1 MSNNTATARTA
12 AAAIAV
18 TAATATTTAT
28 PPPRHILVVED
39 DAKIADML
47 TNYLHMHGF
56 DTTVCGNGL
65 DAVPLVRTIAP
76 ALVVLDL
83 MLPGQDGLAVCQ
95 QLRTFSA
102 VPIIM
107 VTARVDEIDR
117 LLGLDTGADDYVCKP
132 FSPREVVARIQALLR
147 RAEGT
152 LSAQVAASPGSAV
165 PPAQLVADDASL
177 SIRWDGQLLPLT
189 PVEFRLLRLLMSRP
203 GHVFSRARLLD
214 QLHQDLRDVSDR
226 VIDSHIKNLRRK
238 LDAAGAVGHSVAS
251 VYGVGYRFE
260 ID

>member
-1 MSNNTATARTA
+1 MNTTA
-12 AAAIAV
+12 AP
-18 TAATATTTAT
+18 TT
-28 PPPRHILVVED
+28 RHHILVVED

-56 DTTVCGNGL
+56 ETTVCGNGL
-65 DAVPLVRTIAP
+65 EAVPLVRAINP

-83 MLPGQDGLAVCQ
+83 MLPGQDGIAVCA
-95 QLRTFSA
+95 QLRTFCA

-117 LLGLDTGADDYVCKP
+117 LLGLETGADDYVCKP

-147 RAEGT
+147 RAQGS
-152 LSAQVAASPGSAV
+152 LSAQAAPSGPATP
-165 PPAQLVADDASL
+165 PPAALVADDTTL
-177 SIRWDGQLLPLT
+177 SIRWNGQLLPLT

-203 GHVFSRARLLD
+203 SHVFSRARLLD
-214 QLHQDLRDVSDR
+214 HVHNDLRDVSDR
-226 VIDSHIKNLRRK
+226 AIDSHIKNLRRK
-238 LDAAGAVGHSVAS
+238 LDAAGAVGHNVAS

-260 ID
+260 VD

>member
-1 MSNNTATARTA
+1 M
-12 AAAIAV
+12 
-18 TAATATTTAT
+18 TTSASTSVK
-28 PPPRHILVVED
+28 RHILVVED

-47 TNYLHMHGF
+47 TNYLHMHDF
-56 DTTVCGNGL
+56 ETTVCGNGL
-65 DAVPLVRTIAP
+65 DAVPLVRALAP

-102 VPIIM
+102 IPIIM

-132 FSPREVVARIQALLR
+132 FSPREVVARIKALLR
-147 RAEGT
+147 RADGS
-152 LSAQVAASPGSAV
+152 LSQSTQHATPGGDAV
-165 PPAQLVADDASL
+165 PVRSPLMADDASL

-238 LDAAGAVGHSVAS
+238 LDAAGALGHSVAS

-260 ID
+260 MEA

>member
-1 MSNNTATARTA
+1 MNVPPTAPTPV
-12 AAAIAV
+12 V
-18 TAATATTTAT
+18 T
-28 PPPRHILVVED
+28 RHILVVED

-56 DTTVCGNGL
+56 ETTVCGNGL
-65 DAVPLVRTIAP
+65 DAVPLVRAIAP

-83 MLPGQDGLAVCQ
+83 MLPGQDGIAVCE

-147 RAEGT
+147 RAQGS
-152 LSAQVAASPGSAV
+152 LSTQAQHAAPNDPVASA
-165 PPAQLVADDASL
+165 AALVADDASL
-177 SIRWDGQLLPLT
+177 SIRWLGQLLPLT

-203 GHVFSRARLLD
+203 SHVFSRARLLD
-214 QLHQDLRDVSDR
+214 HVHHDLRDVSDR
-226 VIDSHIKNLRRK
+226 AIDSHIKNLRRK

-260 ID
+260 VD

>member
-1 MSNNTATARTA
+1 MTA
-12 AAAIAV
+12 
-18 TAATATTTAT
+18 
-28 PPPRHILVVED
+28 PRHILVVED
-39 DAKIADML
+39 DAKIADMVS
-47 TNYLHMHGF
+47 NYLHMHGYV
-56 DTTVCGNGL
+56 TTVCGNGR
-65 DAVPLVRTIAP
+65 DAVPLVRSLAP
-76 ALVVLDL
+76 ALVLLDL

-95 QLRTFSA
+95 QVRAFSG

-107 VTARVDEIDR
+107 LTARVDEIDR

-132 FSPREVVARIQALLR
+132 FSPREVVARIKALLR
-147 RAEGT
+147 RADGMPLAAT
-152 LSAQVAASPGSAV
+152 PQATSNGPVSAPAA
-165 PPAQLVADDASL
+165 LIADEASL

>member
-1 MSNNTATARTA
+1 MNTATASMP
-12 AAAIAV
+12 IK
-18 TAATATTTAT
+18 
-28 PPPRHILVVED
+28 RHILVVED

-56 DTTVCGNGL
+56 ETTLCGNGL
-65 DAVPLVRTIAP
+65 DAVPLVRAISP

-83 MLPGQDGLAVCQ
+83 MLPGQDGIAVCE
-95 QLRTFSA
+95 QLRAFSA

-132 FSPREVVARIQALLR
+132 FSPREVVARIKALLR
-147 RAEGT
+147 RSEGS
-152 LSAQVAASPGSAV
+152 LSAPHRTPSDNPKSA
-165 PPAQLVADDASL
+165 PPPQSTALAADDASL
-177 SIRWDGQLLPLT
+177 SIRCHGQLLPLT

-214 QLHQDLRDVSDR
+214 HLHHDLRDVSDR

-238 LDAAGAVGHSVAS
+238 LDTAGAVGHNVAS

-260 ID
+260 IEA

>member
-1 MSNNTATARTA
+1 MN
-12 AAAIAV
+12 
-18 TAATATTTAT
+18 TTTAD
-28 PPPRHILVVED
+28 PKRHILVVED

-47 TNYLHMHGF
+47 TNYLRMHGF
-56 DTTVCGNGL
+56 ATTVCGNGL
-65 DAVPLVRTIAP
+65 DAVPLVRSTSP

-83 MLPGQDGLAVCQ
+83 MLPGQDGIAVCEQ
-95 QLRTFSA
+95 VRAFSA

-117 LLGLDTGADDYVCKP
+117 LLGLDTGADDYICKP
-132 FSPREVVARIQALLR
+132 FSPREVVARIKALLR
-147 RAEGT
+147 RAQGV
-152 LSAQVAASPGSAV
+152 LSVAAQQHAKPGGGMA
-165 PPAQLVADDASL
+165 PACPTLVVDDASL
-177 SIRWDGQLLPLT
+177 SVRWEGQLLPLT

-226 VIDSHIKNLRRK
+226 AIDSHIKNLRRK

-260 ID
+260 VDAPGNH